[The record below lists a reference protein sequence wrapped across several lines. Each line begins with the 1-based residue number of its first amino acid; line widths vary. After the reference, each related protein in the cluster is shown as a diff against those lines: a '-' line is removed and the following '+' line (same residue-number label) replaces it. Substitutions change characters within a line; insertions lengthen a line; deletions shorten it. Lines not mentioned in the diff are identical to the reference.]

1 MTHMLALA
9 LVHKLPCF
17 AKKHSSITC
26 MQAHAP
32 CSFSYFYRYSYAP
45 HYGTHVEET
54 DCPPGTSWSQV
65 RQVHKV
71 GQNAPGFGRHINGL
85 FKQALTAGK
94 RVRSETSISTGSV
107 SVSSAAAE
115 LAQLKLP
122 TRKFDD
128 AK

>member
-1 MTHMLALA
+1 MHANITFSHHACIDA
-9 LVHKLPCF
+9 
-17 AKKHSSITC
+17 SS
-26 MQAHAP
+26 H
-32 CSFSYFYRYSYAP
+32 
-45 HYGTHVEET
+45 
-54 DCPPGTSWSQV
+54 PPPQV

-71 GQNAPGFGRHINGL
+71 GQNAPGVGRHINGL

>member
-1 MTHMLALA
+1 MHANITFSHHACIDA
-9 LVHKLPCF
+9 
-17 AKKHSSITC
+17 SS
-26 MQAHAP
+26 H
-32 CSFSYFYRYSYAP
+32 
-45 HYGTHVEET
+45 
-54 DCPPGTSWSQV
+54 PPPQV

>member
-1 MTHMLALA
+1 MVKEFLRECRAHS
-9 LVHKLPCF
+9 F
-17 AKKHSSITC
+17 AIK
-26 MQAHAP
+26 P
-32 CSFSYFYRYSYAP
+32 
-45 HYGTHVEET
+45 
-54 DCPPGTSWSQV
+54 QV

-71 GQNAPGFGRHINGL
+71 GQNAPGFGRHLNGL
-85 FKQALTAGK
+85 FKQAITAGK

-122 TRKFDD
+122 THKFDD